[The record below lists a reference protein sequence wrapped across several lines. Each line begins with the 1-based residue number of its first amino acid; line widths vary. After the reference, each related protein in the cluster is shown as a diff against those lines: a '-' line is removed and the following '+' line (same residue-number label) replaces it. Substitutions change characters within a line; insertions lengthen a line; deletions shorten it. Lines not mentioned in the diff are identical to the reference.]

1 MGSWGQDAACIAE
14 GVGSMGLDME
24 VSGYEQDDA
33 QPKRL
38 LIVEDDPVSALLL
51 RKVLEGKGYLVDRAQ
66 NGVEALER
74 YRDHEYRIVISDW
87 MMPEMD
93 GVTLCKEFRSLADAY
108 VYMILLSAKS
118 QRADRLTAFE
128 AGIDDFLT
136 KPLDREELFAR
147 LQVAERILQ
156 AEDRM
161 KVQKSELERATEK
174 LRVTNNNLVL
184 ASRRFEE
191 LFNGLP
197 VPCFTFDGEGYIH
210 EWNRSAETL
219 FGVPAYMA
227 LLHHVWDK
235 LETAKETPWTPEL
248 LQRVFSGES
257 IEHMEWAFLYPSGE
271 ERQLVCNIFPLRG
284 PGGELLGAIAANLD
298 ITERKLAQ
306 GRIEEQMVQINEF
319 AYSMEMQKVAL
330 EEANARLELLAVTD
344 GLTGLWNHRRFQE
357 ELEACYLS
365 HCDSGEP
372 LSVVFLDVDHFKKYN
387 DSFGHPAGDEVLKI
401 VAHQLQEAS
410 EGRAFVA
417 RYGGEEFAILL
428 PGIDEEQSEVACE
441 RYRQAIEGYTWPE
454 RKVTVS
460 LGVATLDREATDAR
474 TLLNLADT
482 ALYASKQRGR
492 NCFTHANEL
501 AAENLPRRRAS
512 DQNEPAA

>member
-1 MGSWGQDAACIAE
+1 MDVGGYGQSGAA
-14 GVGSMGLDME
+14 
-24 VSGYEQDDA
+24 
-33 QPKRL
+33 PKRL

-51 RKVLEGKGYLVDRAQ
+51 RKVLEGRGYLVDRAQ
-66 NGVEALER
+66 NGVEALEK
-74 YRDHEYRIVISDW
+74 YREHEYRIVISDW

-93 GVTLCKEFRSLADAY
+93 GVTLCREFRALGAAY
-108 VYMILLSAKS
+108 VYVILLSAKS

-147 LQVAERILQ
+147 LKVAERILE

-161 KVQKSELERATEK
+161 KFQKAELEKATEK

-191 LFNGLP
+191 LFSGLP

-210 EWNRSAETL
+210 EWNRAAETL
-219 FGVPAYMA
+219 FGIPAYMA

-235 LETAKETPWTPEL
+235 LTTTEDEYWTPALMEK
-248 LQRVFSGES
+248 VFAGES
-257 IEHMEWAFLYPSGE
+257 IESMEWVFRYPSGE

-284 PGGELLGAIAANLD
+284 PSGELLGAIAANLD

-319 AYSMEMQKVAL
+319 AYSMEMQKIAL

-357 ELEACYLS
+357 ELEACYRR
-365 HCDSGEP
+365 HRESGEP
-372 LSVVFLDVDHFKKYN
+372 LSVIFLDVDHFKKYN
-387 DSFGHPAGDEVLKI
+387 DTYGHPAGDEVLKI
-401 VAHQLQEAS
+401 VAQQLREAS
-410 EGRAFVA
+410 AEGAFAA

-428 PGIDEEQSEVACE
+428 PGVDAEGSNAAAE
-441 RYRQAIEGYTWPE
+441 RYREAIEQFGWPE
-454 RKVTVS
+454 RTVTVS
-460 LGVATLDREATDAR
+460 LGVATLDDMATDAR
-474 TLLNLADT
+474 SLLNLADT
-482 ALYASKQRGR
+482 ALYASKQGGR
-492 NCFTHANEL
+492 NRSTHANSLET
-501 AAENLPRRRAS
+501 ASLPRRRAT
-512 DQNEPAA
+512 DQNAPAA